1 MLKMMDSS
9 ADVVGPINMG
19 NPREMTI
26 IELAEKVLTLV
37 GGKSKLVF
45 KPLPGDDPKQ
55 RQPGISMTKFTLGWE
70 PKMSLDD
77 GLVRTIDYFRQHFS
91 D

>member
-1 MLKMMDSS
+1 
-9 ADVVGPINMG
+9 
-19 NPREMTI
+19 MTI
-26 IELAEKVLTLV
+26 IELADRVLTLV

-55 RQPGISMTKFTLGWE
+55 RQPDISIAKSTLGWE
-70 PKMSLDD
+70 PKVSLDD
-77 GLVRTIDYFRQHFS
+77 GLARTIDYFRQQLS